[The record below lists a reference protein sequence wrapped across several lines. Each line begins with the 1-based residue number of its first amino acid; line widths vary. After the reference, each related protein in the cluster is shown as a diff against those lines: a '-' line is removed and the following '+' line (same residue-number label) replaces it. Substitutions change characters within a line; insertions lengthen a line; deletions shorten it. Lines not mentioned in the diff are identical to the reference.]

1 MGANVGGDL
10 RREAGFRPAAALL
23 RARGGV
29 DRLHPGS
36 DSYGHATRTSMESGH
51 HAAHVSREV
60 VRSMYDAAGASAL
73 YIECPLER
81 AHRDIHA
88 VLQHIVF
95 APFWME
101 AAGQVR
107 LGLTP
112 GNPIF

>member
-1 MGANVGGDL
+1 
-10 RREAGFRPAAALL
+10 
-23 RARGGV
+23 
-29 DRLHPGS
+29 
-36 DSYGHATRTSMESGH
+36 
-51 HAAHVSREV
+51 
-60 VRSMYDAAGASAL
+60 MYAAAGASAL

>member
-1 MGANVGGDL
+1 
-10 RREAGFRPAAALL
+10 
-23 RARGGV
+23 
-29 DRLHPGS
+29 
-36 DSYGHATRTSMESGH
+36 
-51 HAAHVSREV
+51 
-60 VRSMYDAAGASAL
+60 MYDLAGASAL

-88 VLQHIVF
+88 VMQHIVF

-112 GNPIF
+112 RNPIF